1 MRIAKETINMKLDT
15 SKYKLTIYTETTC
28 PGCTELKGLLKD
40 NSIPFN
46 EKDITKGTTTT
57 GPNIDNRWEF
67 IDITTEIENFGKPI
81 LIPLMVVESTDND
94 TKYHGSNYDFD
105 EPKEGI
111 ELLKQYCI

>member
-1 MRIAKETINMKLDT
+1 MKLDT

-46 EKDITKGTTTT
+46 DKDITKGTTTT

-67 IDITTEIENFGKPI
+67 IDITREYPGETMLVP
-81 LIPLMVVESTDND
+81 LIVVEDIDGNTTHHSA
-94 TKYHGSNYDFD
+94 NYDFD
-105 EPKEGI
+105 EAQEGL
-111 ELLKQYCI
+111 EVLKQYFI